1 MTTPAFSLQRQYF
14 LDALRGFAIL
24 GIILINISVFS
35 SVYYGSGV
43 RDPLMQSPIDYLASF
58 LISTLF
64 ETKFYL
70 LFSFLFGYSFT
81 IQMASAT
88 QKNNTFVDSF
98 FRRLLGLLII
108 GTLHAIF
115 LYHGDILATYALMG
129 IILYCLRHKTDRF
142 LLIFANCLVVLTSL
156 CWFLVA
162 LDSTNSTMDI
172 PAWINFLQQKQ
183 VKFLGNWTTIIHQHW
198 IEWQSTSLITIFMQA
213 PTALAMFCLG
223 FITGRKQIFLNFQS
237 HQKKANALCTTGLLI
252 GLPIAIFYGYTTTY
266 LQTPELELMAFSLSI
281 LTGPLLCIAY
291 IVLAFKFYQ
300 TNIGQKLSKIFIPVG
315 KTALSNYILQSLI
328 CTFVFF
334 GIGLGLMGQ
343 LTPTQTILIAF
354 AIFVTQ
360 CLCSY
365 FWLKHFKYGPLE
377 WCLRCFTRWQWH

>member
-1 MTTPAFSLQRQYF
+1 MTTSAFSLQRQYF

-24 GIILINISVFS
+24 GIILVNIAVFS
-35 SVYYGSGV
+35 SVYYGSGI
-43 RDPLMQSPIDYLASF
+43 RDPLMQSPLDYLISF

-81 IQMASAT
+81 IQMVSAA
-88 QKNNTFVDSF
+88 QKNDTFVYSF

-129 IILYCLRHKTDRF
+129 IILYCLRHQTDRF
-142 LLIFANCLVVLTSL
+142 LITIASCLIVLTSL

-162 LDSTNSTMDI
+162 LDSSNSTMDI

-183 VKFLGNWTTIIHQHW
+183 TKFLGNWTAIIHQHW

-223 FITGRKQIFLNFQS
+223 LIAGRKQIFLNFQLY
-237 HQKKANALCTTGLLI
+237 QKQAIILCIIGLFI

-266 LQTPELELMAFSLSI
+266 LQNPQTELIAFALNI

-291 IVLAFKFYQ
+291 IVLAFKLYQ
-300 TNIGQKLSKIFIPVG
+300 TNIGQKLFQIFIPVG

-328 CTFVFF
+328 CTFIFF
-334 GIGLGLMGQ
+334 GIGFGLMGQ
-343 LTPTQTILIAF
+343 LTPTQTIVIAF
-354 AIFVTQ
+354 AIFLIQ
-360 CLCSY
+360 CLFSY
-365 FWLKHFKYGPLE
+365 LWLNHFKYGPLE
-377 WCLRCFTRWQWH
+377 WALRCFTKWQWS

>member
-1 MTTPAFSLQRQYF
+1 MTTSAFSLQRQYF

-24 GIILINISVFS
+24 GIILVNIAVFS
-35 SVYYGSGV
+35 SVYYGSGI
-43 RDPLMQSPIDYLASF
+43 RDPLMQSPIDYLTSF

-81 IQMASAT
+81 IQMVSAA
-88 QKNNTFVDSF
+88 QKNDTFVYSF

-129 IILYCLRHKTDRF
+129 IILYCLRHQTDRF
-142 LLIFANCLVVLTSL
+142 LIIVASCLIVLTSL

-162 LDSTNSTMDI
+162 LDSSNSTMDI

-183 VKFLGNWTTIIHQHW
+183 TKFLGNGTAIIHQHW

-223 FITGRKQIFLNFQS
+223 LIAGRKQIFLNFQLY
-237 HQKKANALCTTGLLI
+237 QKQAIILCIIGLFI

-266 LQTPELELMAFSLSI
+266 LQNPQTELIAFALNI
-281 LTGPLLCIAY
+281 LTGPLLCITY

-300 TNIGQKLSKIFIPVG
+300 TNIGQKLFQIFIPVG

-328 CTFVFF
+328 CTFIFF
-334 GIGLGLMGQ
+334 GIGFGLMGQ
-343 LTPTQTILIAF
+343 LTPTQTIIIAF
-354 AIFVTQ
+354 AIFLIQ
-360 CLCSY
+360 CLFSY
-365 FWLKHFKYGPLE
+365 LWLNHFKYGPLE
-377 WCLRCFTRWQWH
+377 WALRCFTKWQWS

>member
-1 MTTPAFSLQRQYF
+1 MTTSAFSLQRQYF

-24 GIILINISVFS
+24 GIILVNIAVFS
-35 SVYYGSGV
+35 SVYYGSGI
-43 RDPLMQSPIDYLASF
+43 RDPLMQSPLDYLISF

-81 IQMASAT
+81 IQMVSAA
-88 QKNNTFVDSF
+88 QKNDTFVYSF

-129 IILYCLRHKTDRF
+129 IILYCLRHQTDRF
-142 LLIFANCLVVLTSL
+142 LITIASYLIVLTSL

-162 LDSTNSTMDI
+162 LDSSNSTMDI

-183 VKFLGNWTTIIHQHW
+183 TKFLGNWTAIIHQHW

-223 FITGRKQIFLNFQS
+223 LIAGRKQIFLNFQLY
-237 HQKKANALCTTGLLI
+237 QKQAIILCIIGLFI

-266 LQTPELELMAFSLSI
+266 LQNPQTELIAFSLSI

-291 IVLAFKFYQ
+291 IVLAFRFYQ
-300 TNIGQKLSKIFIPVG
+300 TNIGQKLSQIFIPVG

-328 CTFVFF
+328 CTFIFF
-334 GIGLGLMGQ
+334 GIGFGLMGQ
-343 LTPTQTILIAF
+343 LTPTQTIVIAF
-354 AIFVTQ
+354 AIFLIQ
-360 CLCSY
+360 CLFSY
-365 FWLKHFKYGPLE
+365 LWLNHFKYGPLE
-377 WCLRCFTRWQWH
+377 WVLRCFTKWQ

>member
-1 MTTPAFSLQRQYF
+1 MTTSAFSLQRQYF

-24 GIILINISVFS
+24 GIILVNITVFS
-35 SVYYGSGV
+35 SVYYGSGI
-43 RDPLMQSPIDYLASF
+43 RDPLMQSSLDYLISF

-81 IQMASAT
+81 IQMVSAA
-88 QKNNTFVDSF
+88 QKNDTFVYSF

-129 IILYCLRHKTDRF
+129 IILYCLRHQTDRF
-142 LLIFANCLVVLTSL
+142 LITIASCLIVLTSL

-162 LDSTNSTMDI
+162 LDSSNSTMDI

-183 VKFLGNWTTIIHQHW
+183 TKFLGNWTAIIHQHW

-223 FITGRKQIFLNFQS
+223 LIAGRKQIFLNFQLY
-237 HQKKANALCTTGLLI
+237 QKQAIILCIIGLFI

-266 LQTPELELMAFSLSI
+266 LQNPQTELIAFALNI

-291 IVLAFKFYQ
+291 IVLAFKLYQ
-300 TNIGQKLSKIFIPVG
+300 TNIGQKLFQIFIPVG

-328 CTFVFF
+328 CTFIFF
-334 GIGLGLMGQ
+334 GIGFGLMGQ
-343 LTPTQTILIAF
+343 LTPTQTIVIAF
-354 AIFVTQ
+354 AIFLIQ
-360 CLCSY
+360 CLFSY
-365 FWLKHFKYGPLE
+365 LWLNHFKYGPLE
-377 WCLRCFTRWQWH
+377 WALRCFTKWQWS

>member
-1 MTTPAFSLQRQYF
+1 MTTSAFSLQRQYF

-24 GIILINISVFS
+24 GIILVNIAVFS

-43 RDPLMQSPIDYLASF
+43 RDPLTQSPLDYLISF

-88 QKNNTFVDSF
+88 QKNDTFVYSF

-129 IILYCLRHKTDRF
+129 IILYCLRHQTDRF
-142 LLIFANCLVVLTSL
+142 LITVASCLVVLTSL

-162 LDSTNSTMDI
+162 LDSSNSTMDI
-172 PAWINFLQQKQ
+172 PAWINLLQQKQ
-183 VKFLGNWTTIIHQHW
+183 TKFLGNWTAIIHQHW
-198 IEWQSTSLITIFMQA
+198 IEWQSTSIITIFMQA

-223 FITGRKQIFLNFQS
+223 LIAGRKQIFLNFQLY
-237 HQKKANALCTTGLLI
+237 QKQAIILCIIGLFI

-266 LQTPELELMAFSLSI
+266 LQPPQTELIAFSLSI

-291 IVLAFKFYQ
+291 IVLAFRFYQ
-300 TNIGQKLSKIFIPVG
+300 TNIGQKLSQIFIPVG

-328 CTFVFF
+328 CTFIFF
-334 GIGLGLMGQ
+334 GIGFGLMGQ
-343 LTPTQTILIAF
+343 LTPTQTIVIAF
-354 AIFVTQ
+354 AIFLIQ
-360 CLCSY
+360 CLFSY
-365 FWLKHFKYGPLE
+365 LWLNHFKYGPLE
-377 WCLRCFTRWQWH
+377 WVLRCFTKWQ